1 MTVEDTDE
9 DDDEGVNPV
18 ESDDEFDDVVNALE
32 RDLVRGRQILNGEES
47 FHSAQR
53 GSELLGPSASV
64 GDDFRGV
71 GSSDDNR
78 RVQIPTWA
86 VSVSRAPATAEHG
99 GRFAIVPNREGHDL
113 LGIGESSIRE
123 DPDRVSPEDT
133 GHLHC
138 PHHAVLLVMLT
149 WRTQKAS
156 IGLWESQDLK
166 VAPTVMDA
174 DIEVPPPRPDV
185 LREAWLTLDEIDVC
199 RIFNQRAAVMKSV
212 PHCLKGPFRTAL
224 KLAFEQILETED
236 QHQQERG
243 WKLMMLLPRMLLHR
257 PPGGGLIARDKLLS
271 RVTAFT
277 QGQWSLLIN
286 ASQSCDAKSAVS
298 RRRSRRRGNDLD
310 QRATRAE
317 MLVQVGELSAARQA
331 LEGAELAPGNQATL
345 NALKDP
351 ARRPPRPREA
361 LPPDL
366 LAHTPDAP
374 FDLDEHIFNRN
385 LRSSR
390 RGTAGG
396 PSGMTTEHL
405 RPLLDD
411 MRSLHLFFRVS
422 ERLARAQI
430 PEGVADLLRL
440 GRITALSKPDG
451 GVRGIV
457 AGDVVRRLVART
469 IAKQLST
476 AVERATSPHQ
486 YALATRAGVCVAHV
500 LQGLTEVDPLATVT
514 SIDGISAFDLISRGA
529 MLEGL
534 RQVRGGSAV
543 VPFARLLYG
552 RPSEYLWE
560 DASGEV
566 HRIPQGEVGEQ
577 GDAMMP
583 LLFSLGQQGA
593 LNEVQRLLQPTERLF
608 AYLDDIYFVCRP
620 ERGGFVCCV
629 AGCTEEACWHSD
641 PLRENPDLEQSRCPA
656 SGV

>member
-1 MTVEDTDE
+1 M
-9 DDDEGVNPV
+9 
-18 ESDDEFDDVVNALE
+18 ESDDEFNDVVNALE
-32 RDLVRGRQILNGEES
+32 RDLVPRQILNGEES

-64 GDDFRGV
+64 GDDFRGA
-71 GSSDDNR
+71 GSSDDHR

-86 VSVSRAPATAEHG
+86 ISVSRAPATAEHG
-99 GRFAIVPNREGHDL
+99 GRFAIFANQEGHDL
-113 LGIGESSIRE
+113 RVGEEYSEIQQSPVRQ
-123 DPDRVSPEDT
+123 DADRVSLEDIGPPLPPPRSPPPGDGDMEDTESIDWSVGEPGPED
-133 GHLHC
+133 
-138 PHHAVLLVMLT
+138 
-149 WRTQKAS
+149 
-156 IGLWESQDLK
+156 

-185 LREAWLTLDEIDVC
+185 LREAWLTLDEIDVG

-271 RVTAFT
+271 RVTAFS

-298 RRRSRRRGNDLD
+298 RRRSRRRANDLD

-331 LEGAELAPGNQATL
+331 FEGAELAPGNQATL
-345 NALKDP
+345 NAVKDP

-390 RGTAGG
+390 RGAAGR

-430 PEGVADLLRL
+430 PEGVVDLLRL

-486 YALATRAGVCVAHV
+486 YALTTRAECECVAHV

-514 SIDGISAFDLISRGA
+514 SIDGISAFDLISRAA

-534 RQVRGGSAV
+534 RQVRG
-543 VPFARLLYG
+543 
-552 RPSEYLWE
+552 
-560 DASGEV
+560 
-566 HRIPQGEVGEQ
+566 
-577 GDAMMP
+577 
-583 LLFSLGQQGA
+583 
-593 LNEVQRLLQPTERLF
+593 
-608 AYLDDIYFVCRP
+608 
-620 ERGGFVCCV
+620 
-629 AGCTEEACWHSD
+629 
-641 PLRENPDLEQSRCPA
+641 
-656 SGV
+656 